1 MQGIKLLLL
10 LLLAMNVQ
18 AEEKAVYIGEGRYAC
33 EGDSVECVVL
43 KQRNR
48 EQTRR
53 AQERDEDKRRYER
66 SELRE
71 SEYRREYESRRY

>member
-1 MQGIKLLLL
+1 MSRQKKKLFT
-10 LLLAMNVQ
+10 LA
-18 AEEKAVYIGEGRYAC
+18 KGRYAC